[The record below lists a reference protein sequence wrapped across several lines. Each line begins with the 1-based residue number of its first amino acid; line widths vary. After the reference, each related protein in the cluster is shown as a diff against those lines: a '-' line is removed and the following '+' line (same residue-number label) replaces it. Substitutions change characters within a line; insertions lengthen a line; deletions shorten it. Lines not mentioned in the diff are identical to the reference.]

1 MHDMAGVRRAADPG
15 VGDPADRLRHPELVQ
30 LTALPGL
37 SRNRLGLTVLALI
50 TLVLWGLILYGLYRL
65 LS

>member
-15 VGDPADRLRHPELVQ
+15 AGDPADRLRHPELAQ

-37 SRNRLGLTVLALI
+37 FRNRLGLTVLALVS
-50 TLVLWGLILYGLYRL
+50 LVLWGLIVWGLLRL
-65 LS
+65 F